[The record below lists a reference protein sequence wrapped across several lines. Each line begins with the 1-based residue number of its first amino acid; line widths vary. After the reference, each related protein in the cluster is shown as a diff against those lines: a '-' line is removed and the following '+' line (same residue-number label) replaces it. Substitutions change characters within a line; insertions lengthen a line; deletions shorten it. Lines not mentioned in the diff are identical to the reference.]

1 MLDCGS
7 SSFCGSPGST
17 AIGSDVLSHSQSTP
31 DLPQWS
37 TSTPTSFWPKASK
50 EWTQL
55 SSNAQTPSSAALHLT
70 NDSSVAAASAAYERS
85 QEAIAELARQE
96 AAVMEK
102 ITELRK
108 KGLWSVRRIPKAA
121 EPQHA
126 RAHWDYVLEEM
137 QWLAADFG
145 QERKAKKAGTRRIA
159 RMIVRHFQDQ
169 QQKEMKAGREDA
181 QKLRRIASNIAKA
194 VREFWSNIEKV
205 VQYKQQSRL
214 EEKRRKALDMHL
226 SFIVDQTE
234 KYSTWLTEGLGA
246 SLAAGGQSIHSTA
259 ANSIASLPPDG
270 DKDFS
275 PNQDSSDDEETI
287 EKEEEDL
294 DKDKTAE
301 EVAALKKE
309 GEMSFEDFLKTL
321 PEEVLNSAVGVNIGA
336 KAETKDKGEAF
347 LSDAESYL
355 PSEDSSDDEETLE
368 EQEKHE
374 KIDHAEELLDLQQ
387 EGEIPIEELLRKYQ
401 GMYNDEVNDP
411 KASDMEKS
419 DQEAKDEDDEE
430 GDEKHLDIGMEFLID
445 KEGGLD
451 AESGANSTDRK
462 DSKEEDDKCSPSQE
476 INDIAATAL
485 SIQPTGYTL
494 ETAHVSIIEST
505 ECKHN
510 E

>member
-7 SSFCGSPGST
+7 SSFCGSGGLTP
-17 AIGSDVLSHSQSTP
+17 IGSDVLSLSQSTP
-31 DLPQWS
+31 DLPHWL

-55 SSNAQTPSSAALHLT
+55 SSNAQAPNSTVLHLAS
-70 NDSSVAAASAAYERS
+70 DSSVAAASAAYERS

-145 QERKAKKAGTRRIA
+145 QERKAKKAGARRIA

-181 QKLRRIASNIAKA
+181 LKLRRIASNIAKA
-194 VREFWSNIEKV
+194 VKEFWSNIEKV

-246 SLAAGGQSIHSTA
+246 SLAVGGGQSVHSTA
-259 ANSIASLPPDG
+259 ANSVASDV
-270 DKDFS
+270 DDDFN

-321 PEEVLNSAVGVNIGA
+321 PEEVLNSAAGVNVGA
-336 KAETKDKGEAF
+336 KVETKDKGVAD

-355 PSEDSSDDEETLE
+355 PSEDSTDDEETLE

-387 EGEIPIEELLRKYQ
+387 EGEIPIEELLKKYQ

-411 KASDMEKS
+411 SNAEINDGET
-419 DQEAKDEDDEE
+419 KDEDEEE
-430 GDEKHLDIGMEFLID
+430 GDEKHSDIGTEFLID
-445 KEGGLD
+445 KEGEPD
-451 AESGANSTDRK
+451 AESGANSTDQK
-462 DSKEEDDKCSPSQE
+462 DSKEEDDKCGPSQE

-494 ETAHVSIIEST
+494 ETAHVSII
-505 ECKHN
+505 
-510 E
+510 